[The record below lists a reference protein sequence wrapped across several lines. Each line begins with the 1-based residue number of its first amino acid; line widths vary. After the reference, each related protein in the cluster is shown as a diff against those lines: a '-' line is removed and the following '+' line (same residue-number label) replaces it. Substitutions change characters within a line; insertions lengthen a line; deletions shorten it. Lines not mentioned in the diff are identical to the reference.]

1 MKELNIKPDTLN
13 LTEKKVLNSLKLID
27 PGRDFPNRTL
37 IAQALKSTISKINLI
52 KLKTFCKAKDT
63 IIQAKQQP
71 T

>member
-1 MKELNIKPDTLN
+1 MKELNIKPEPLN

-63 IIQAKQQP
+63 IIQAK
-71 T
+71 